1 MTAPRQVIAGR
12 SYLVTRRTAQRQ
24 FLLKPSTLTTNTI
37 GYVLAVAAARHR
49 ILIHAAVVLSNH
61 YHLVV
66 TDPYAELPAFLQY
79 LDSLVARAMNASYG
93 RWEAFWAPGSFSGVA
108 LAGPEDVVEK
118 CAYALANPSAAGLVS
133 SGREWPGLWSPP
145 EAVGTTWRTFQR
157 PDHFF
162 SRGGSMPARAALE
175 LTPPPGPGVEA
186 FRGLLTARLLEKETE
201 ADQAL
206 ARAGRRFMGTR
217 KVLVQNH
224 TDHPASGEPRRALSP
239 RVAARDKWQRIEA
252 IGRLRSFLAEYR
264 VALARLRAGLE
275 DAVFPVGTYQLRV
288 GLDPAWWTV

>member
-24 FLLKPSTLTTNTI
+24 FLLKPSTLATNTF
-37 GYVLAVAAARHR
+37 GYLLAVAAGRHR
-49 ILIHAAVVLSNH
+49 ILVHAAAVLSNH

-108 LAGPEDVVEK
+108 LAAREDVVEK
-118 CAYALANPSAAGLVS
+118 CAYTLANPVAAGLVS

-145 EAVGTTWRTFQR
+145 EAVGTTWRTFLR

-162 SRGGSMPARAALE
+162 SRDGSMPARAALE
-175 LTPPPGPGVEA
+175 VTPPPGFDAEA
-186 FRGLLTARLLEKETE
+186 FRGLLTARLVERE
-201 ADQAL
+201 AEAAQAL
-206 ARAGRRFMGTR
+206 ARA
-217 KVLVQNH
+217 V
-224 TDHPASGEPRRALSP
+224 TDRA
-239 RVAARDKWQRIEA
+239 K
-252 IGRLRSFLAEYR
+252 
-264 VALARLRAGLE
+264 
-275 DAVFPVGTYQLRV
+275 
-288 GLDPAWWTV
+288 